1 MENSGFIRNY
11 RNLTAQPTSVVGGV
25 GSIFGW
31 KPKKEYKQVYGFEQ
45 DKENYGD
52 ERDGSKL
59 QWEKKI
65 ARNND
70 TGEELEFEVGYD
82 DDNNIS
88 GIREHNAPG
97 SVRGYYGKEL
107 VSDFFK
113 NNFDRDATDYTIFT
127 DKYGNDTR
135 EWVAFDSKLGYGS
148 NEYGL
153 DGAFVPSAALSRGNY
168 YRMPSEEGGE
178 GVQYDTEL
186 PYHYGEELQPSMG
199 KDFNVPSI
207 DTEDKQYDPAFNGTL
222 FPTRMSGG
230 APSINNWGKLYSNVN
245 GFLKDL
251 HDIAFTED
259 KAKRRLMIDAALFNW
274 GGSEVF
280 SGILGNMKYLESLED
295 KGQYEGTYDPEKDY
309 AYAKDYIWGLVKKWE
324 DQTFHNA

>member
-25 GSIFGW
+25 GSVFGW
-31 KPKKEYKQVYGFEQ
+31 KPKKEYKQVYGFDQ

-82 DDNNIS
+82 DNNNIS

-97 SVRGYYGKEL
+97 SVRSYYGKEL

-135 EWVAFDSKLGYGS
+135 EWVTFDSRYGYGS
-148 NEYGL
+148 DEYGL
-153 DGAFVPSAALSRGNY
+153 GGAFVPSAALSRGNY
-168 YRMPSEEGGE
+168 YHMTPEESGLE
-178 GVQYDTEL
+178 VPYDTEME
-186 PYHYGEELQPSMG
+186 YGDKPPVVA
-199 KDFNVPSI
+199 DPNAPTI
-207 DTEDKQYDPAFNGTL
+207 DTEGSEYDPAFNGTL
-222 FPTRMSGG
+222 IPIMTSEGPAISKWDR
-230 APSINNWGKLYSNVN
+230 LYSRVN
-245 GFLKDL
+245 SFYKDV
-251 HDIAFTED
+251 HDIAFTEN
-259 KAKRRLMIDAALFNW
+259 KAKRKAMIAAALFNW
-274 GGSEVF
+274 GATPMFRSV
-280 SGILGNMKYLESLED
+280 LEMANHWED
-295 KGQYEGTYDPEKDY
+295 LDEEGHYRGTYDPAKIY
-309 AYAKDYIWGLVKKWE
+309 AYAKDYIGNLVSGWE
-324 DQTFHNA
+324 DDTFHRA